1 MEQPRQSPSFVL
13 PVALVGLA
21 LVLWLVWVA
30 HLVAVVPAFERRFAD
45 DHVKLPSATIVTI
58 EQARWAVKYWHVVL
72 LVAAPLGAVTVAVG
86 LLLRKTTGRW
96 FSVLWLVLMVAPPVA
111 CLGMLWWSL
120 WLA

>member
-1 MEQPRQSPSFVL
+1 MEQPRQPPSFVL

-21 LVLWLVWVA
+21 LVLWLVWFA

-45 DHVKLPSATIVTI
+45 DRVKLPNATMLTI
-58 EQARWAVKYWHVVL
+58 NQARWATKYWYVVL
-72 LVAAPLGAVTVAVG
+72 LVAAPLCAVAVAVG
-86 LLLRKTTGRW
+86 LLLRQTTGRW

-120 WLA
+120 WLP